1 MDEKTIEW
9 NLGFP
14 VEEVLAGLDKLLAGT
29 VSVREEREGTVWFHL
44 PLASGVLTLT
54 VQPLHPSGGPFQ
66 LQTRTLLRMTFSGV
80 APQAEAQFVRRLTLA
95 FLRVGG

>member
-14 VEEVLAGLDKLLAGT
+14 IEEVLAGLDKLLSGT
-29 VSVREEREGTVWFHL
+29 LSTREEREGTVSLHL
-44 PLASGVLTLT
+44 PLASGALTLT
-54 VQPLHPSGGPFQ
+54 VQPLRPSGGLGQ
-66 LQTRTLLRMTFSGV
+66 LPARTLLRMTFSGV